1 MTAHWGVADPAEATG
16 AAAEIA
22 LAFKNTY
29 RMLNQRIGVFV
40 ALPISSLD
48 QSGRDLR
55 SAERQAF
62 LGRPTWGN
70 FCGLLAFR
78 LQQPVG
84 RRVVRGQNMVIHRL
98 MVLSAAA
105 VAVLTSNS
113 FAGPCSL
120 EIDRLQTRIQAMLGA
135 EAAVGP
141 SERESTS
148 ALLHRQ
154 PTPGSIA
161 AAEERLREASATRA
175 KAFSEALARAR
186 AADRAGE
193 KKTCEQALA
202 DGLRTIAPLPP
213 GRANE

>member
-1 MTAHWGVADPAEATG
+1 
-16 AAAEIA
+16 
-22 LAFKNTY
+22 
-29 RMLNQRIGVFV
+29 
-40 ALPISSLD
+40 
-48 QSGRDLR
+48 
-55 SAERQAF
+55 
-62 LGRPTWGN
+62 
-70 FCGLLAFR
+70 
-78 LQQPVG
+78 
-84 RRVVRGQNMVIHRL
+84 

-105 VAVLTSNS
+105 VAALTSNS

-120 EIDRLQTRIQAMLGA
+120 EIDRLQTRIQAMLAA

-161 AAEERLREASATRA
+161 AAEERLREVSATRA
-175 KAFSEALARAR
+175 RAFSEALARSR
-186 AADRAGE
+186 AADRAGD

-202 DGLRTIAPLPP
+202 DVLRTIAPLPP